1 MALKQNYKT
10 PASEIGGALGPN
22 GIIDAEALSDA
33 AGIKRVVVACA
44 AFTINSTVKAYGGPL
59 GFRGKF
65 IGGYFVAE
73 TLPIGGTLRID
84 AAIYDASATAEVVL
98 ATCNPEV
105 AGSTASIGTALTID
119 ATINDPLI
127 VEPTDSIRSLSVADN
142 NAVGTAMVAGY
153 LVLLFVP
160 IEPTAGALCTDR

>member
-10 PASEIGGALGPN
+10 PAIEIGGALGPN

-33 AGIKRVVVACA
+33 AGIKRVVVALGV
-44 AFTINSTVKAYGGPL
+44 FTQNTTVKAYGGPL

-65 IGGYFVAE
+65 LGAYFSAE
-73 TLPIGGTLRID
+73 TLPIGGTLRVD

-105 AGSTASIGTALTID
+105 AAATASIGLALTID

-127 VEPTDSIRSLSVADN
+127 VEPTDTIRALTVADN
-142 NAVGTAMVAGY
+142 NTVGTAMVSGF
-153 LVLLFVP
+153 LVFLFAP
-160 IEPTAGALCTDR
+160 IEPTAGALTTDR